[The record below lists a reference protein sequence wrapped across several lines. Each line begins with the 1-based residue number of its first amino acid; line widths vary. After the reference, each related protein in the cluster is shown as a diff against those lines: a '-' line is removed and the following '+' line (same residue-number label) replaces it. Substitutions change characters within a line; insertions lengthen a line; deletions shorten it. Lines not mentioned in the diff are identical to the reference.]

1 MCSEVYEGI
10 EQGLVCFMFK
20 FYSLGRSVEGLV
32 CMVKKEMT
40 MRKSQQA
47 RRRAVR
53 GTRDCQGETSE
64 ERLSVSHTQMT
75 VYLLTSQF
83 HDDVKMVL
91 GERWKDVRQLLGTL
105 AQLDREI
112 GD

>member
-1 MCSEVYEGI
+1 
-10 EQGLVCFMFK
+10 
-20 FYSLGRSVEGLV
+20 
-32 CMVKKEMT
+32 
-40 MRKSQQA
+40 
-47 RRRAVR
+47 
-53 GTRDCQGETSE
+53 
-64 ERLSVSHTQMT
+64 MT